1 MLGWAGVLNISM
13 VTIALLYIV
22 MGSFGYLRY
31 GEATKGSHP
40 KRKKH
45 KMNGNSR
52 LVSASIE

>member
-31 GEATKGSHP
+31 GEATKGSHQS
-40 KRKKH
+40 RK
-45 KMNGNSR
+45 N
-52 LVSASIE
+52 IE